1 MFLRVGYDLLNLLL
15 WFVPV
20 HGHLQGVHVGC
31 LALDDGGEMSP
42 GGASFV
48 RVLVV
53 HRVLAGE
60 VSAVLCQHFG
70 EDNVTL
76 IPEYA
81 VISIA
86 YDVEAEESVGD
97 VEVQHKVQRL
107 LSRGCKAG
115 DDLVGGLNGGVEVL
129 RALVPHSVQVRP
141 CSVRVT
147 TWKLKVITSP
157 NSDPL

>member
-1 MFLRVGYDLLNLLL
+1 MILRVGYDLLNLLL

-60 VSAVLCQHFG
+60 VPAVLGQHFR
-70 EDNVTL
+70 EDNVSL
-76 IPEYA
+76 VPEDA
-81 VISIA
+81 VVGVA
-86 YDVEAEESVGD
+86 DDVEAEESVGD
-97 VEVQHKVQRL
+97 VEVEDEVQRL
-107 LSRGCKAG
+107 LCGGGQTG
-115 DDLVGGLNGGVEVL
+115 DDLVGGLYGGVEIT
-129 RALVPHSVQVRP
+129 RALTPHSVQIRP
-141 CSVRVT
+141 
-147 TWKLKVITSP
+147 
-157 NSDPL
+157 